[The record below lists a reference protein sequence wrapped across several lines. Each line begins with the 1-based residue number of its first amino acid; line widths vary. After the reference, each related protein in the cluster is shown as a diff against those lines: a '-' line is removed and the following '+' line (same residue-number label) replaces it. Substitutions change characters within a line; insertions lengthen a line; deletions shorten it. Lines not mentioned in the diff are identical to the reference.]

1 MCMPFSQSPD
11 RLLGVASLART
22 FDAQNQL
29 LTDGSATLGFDA
41 NGNVTTDDHGNT
53 LVYDSWNRLV
63 EVKASNGTI
72 ISGYSDNP
80 WKLNLNKCSTS
91 VVDRKL
97 GR

>member
-1 MCMPFSQSPD
+1 MRMPLSQSLD
-11 RLLGVASLART
+11 RPLEVGSLART
-22 FDAQNQL
+22 FNAQNQL
-29 LTDGSATLGFDA
+29 VTDGTATPGFDA
-41 NGNVTTDDHGNT
+41 IGNVTTDDHGNT

-72 ISGYSDNP
+72 IAGYSDNP